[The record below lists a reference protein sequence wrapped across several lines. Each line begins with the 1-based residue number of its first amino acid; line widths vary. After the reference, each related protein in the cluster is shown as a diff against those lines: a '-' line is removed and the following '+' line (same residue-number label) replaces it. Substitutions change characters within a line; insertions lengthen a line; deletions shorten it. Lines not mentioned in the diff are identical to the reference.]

1 MARHRERS
9 ACELGTFPMWCENVL
24 NRVSETFP
32 MGNENVPVVR
42 ESVGHTWRP
51 YTKKNRFFEKKSLH
65 SLTYSATIDDDR
77 VATLCGGA
85 SGANI
90 PETRMN
96 GGIV

>member
-9 ACELGTFPMWCENVL
+9 ACELGTFSMWCENVP

-65 SLTYSATIDDDR
+65 SVSDGDILDADR

>member
-1 MARHRERS
+1 
-9 ACELGTFPMWCENVL
+9 
-24 NRVSETFP
+24 

-65 SLTYSATIDDDR
+65 SVSDGATLDDDW